1 MRDDIRKR
9 IEAVQQGGV
18 PEGYSTER
26 AMLFPDD
33 WGTPVQ
39 LNTVLQENK
48 DRNESLQYGKE
59 DVLSVSGE
67 QGVVNQMQLL
77 GRSYAG
83 ESVAPYHV
91 VETNDVVYTKS
102 PLKDNPFGIIKQN
115 RGKPGIV
122 STLYAVYHCND
133 PITGQYLENYF
144 SIDSF
149 LNNYLKPIVKRG
161 AKNDMKVNNEDVLLG
176 RVPLPSI
183 DEQRQINEAIAQVD
197 HLIGLKQKLVEELQ
211 SLKKTCL
218 AKMFPR
224 EGSDAPEVRFPGFT
238 GPWEQSKLGDT
249 FSFLQNNTLSRA
261 ELDDDGGAAKNVHY
275 GDILTVFG
283 DVLDISNAHL
293 PYLPSASMTDRLNGS
308 FLQDGDIVMA
318 DTAEDEAAGK
328 CTEVMNTYGAF
339 VLAGL
344 HTIPMRPTR
353 KYAAGYLAYYLNSPS
368 YHDQLLPLMQGIKV
382 TSVSKSA
389 IQGTMISFPSD
400 MAEQTSI
407 ARFFIQI
414 DALTTLYQRELAA
427 SQQKKKALMQLL
439 LTGLVRVEA

>member
-1 MRDDIRKR
+1 MRDEIRER
-9 IEAVQQGGV
+9 IEAVRRGDV
-18 PEGYSTER
+18 PEGYSMER
-26 AMLFPDD
+26 AMLYPDD

-39 LNTVLQENK
+39 LNTVLRENK
-48 DRNESLQYGKE
+48 DRNESLLYGKD

-67 QGVVNQMQLL
+67 QGVVNQVQLL

-176 RVPLPSI
+176 RVPLPSV
-183 DEQRQINEAIAQVD
+183 DEQRQINEAIARFD
-197 HLIGLKQKLVEELQ
+197 HLIELKQELVEELQ

-224 EGSDAPEVRFPGFT
+224 EGFDVPEVRFPGFT
-238 GPWEQSKLGDT
+238 GPWEQRKLGKLVQFSKGSGYSKSDLRESGTPVILYGRLYTNYETAITNVDT
-249 FSFLQNNTLSRA
+249 FAEAKPGSVYSCGGEVIVPASGETAEEISRA
-261 ELDDDGGAAKNVHY
+261 SVVEQAGVLLGGDLNILFPPADLDPAFLA
-275 GDILTVFG
+275 IS
-283 DVLDISNAHL
+283 ISNGKPHE
-293 PYLPSASMTDRLNGS
+293 D
-308 FLQDGDIVMA
+308 MA
-318 DTAEDEAAGK
+318 KMAQGK
-328 CTEVMNTYGAF
+328 SV
-339 VLAGL
+339 VHL
-344 HTIPMRPTR
+344 HT
-353 KYAAGYLAYYLNSPS
+353 ADLAKIEFFYPS
-368 YHDQLLPLMQGIKV
+368 N
-382 TSVSKSA
+382 
-389 IQGTMISFPSD
+389 
-400 MAEQTSI
+400 AEQTRIMS
-407 ARFFIQI
+407 FFKCVDSLIS
-414 DALTTLYQRELAA
+414 LHQREVEATLE
-427 SQQKKKALMQLL
+427 KKKALMQLL
-439 LTGLVRVEA
+439 LTGLVRVQV